1 MDDLRIAAL
10 MCSKVCHDLI
20 SPVGALGNG
29 VEVMEE
35 DKDPEMQE
43 HAMALIKASAEQASA
58 KLQFARLA
66 YGASGA
72 AGSEIDLRE
81 AGQVL
86 QQLLGGGKTTIHWNA
101 PERTLDKDLVKL
113 LANLVHMAND
123 CIPRGGDLAV
133 NVLLTPEEGLFK
145 IEAKGLKAKFADE
158 VAAAMSGETE
168 VDKLDARSIIPY
180 VCGEIARK
188 FGDDIL
194 IVSDEEAVTMT
205 HRFRLAS

>member
-1 MDDLRIAAL
+1 MDELKIAAL

-29 VEVMEE
+29 IEVMEE

-43 HAMALIKASAEQASA
+43 HAMALIKASAAQASA

-86 QQLLGGGKTTIHWNA
+86 QQLLGGGKVTIHWNA
-101 PERTLDKDLVKL
+101 PERGLDKDLVKL
-113 LANLVHMAND
+113 LANLVHMASD

-133 NVLLTPEEGLFK
+133 NVLLTADEGLFK

-158 VAAAMSGETE
+158 VGAAMSGETE
-168 VDKLDARSIIPY
+168 ADKLDARSIIPY
-180 VCGEIARK
+180 ICGEIARR
-188 FGDDIL
+188 FGDGVKVETSED
-194 IVSDEEAVTMT
+194 VVTLT
-205 HRFRLAS
+205 NRFQLAS